1 MDYFP
6 FIFAYADSMA
16 QVDRYRVYVSFQ
28 CRNGWHCQFLEAD
41 LKTALP
47 LKLHF
52 ISSDKIIELVRRGGG
67 FAGQEGRLMLI
78 QAIEM
83 GRGGVFLNLTPEQY
97 SKLKGSVSRTARPAP
112 DLCTPLPSG
121 RR

>member
-1 MDYFP
+1 M
-6 FIFAYADSMA
+6 AD
-16 QVDRYRVYVSFQ
+16 QRGHRWVYMSFQ

-52 ISSDKIIELVRRGGG
+52 IPSDKTIELVRRGGG
-67 FAGQEGRLMLI
+67 FADQEGKLTLNR
-78 QAIEM
+78 AIKM

-97 SKLKGSVSRTARPAP
+97 AKLNR
-112 DLCTPLPSG
+112 CTLGESA
-121 RR
+121 